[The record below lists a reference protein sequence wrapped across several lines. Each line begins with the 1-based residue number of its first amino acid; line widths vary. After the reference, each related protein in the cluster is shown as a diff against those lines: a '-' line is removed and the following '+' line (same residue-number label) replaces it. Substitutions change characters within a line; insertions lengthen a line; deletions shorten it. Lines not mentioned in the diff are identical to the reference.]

1 MNRMVKNPKH
11 YAQGTSNKTH
21 ELIFKIIRFSNS
33 FLNMS
38 TNPSTLDMFGIRS
51 QHDIYAFGL
60 NMLLPK
66 LLLDRCY
73 SYFPIQLLKLV

>member
-21 ELIFKIIRFSNS
+21 ELIFKIVKIIRFSNS

-38 TNPSTLDMFGIRS
+38 TNPSILNVFGIRS

-60 NMLLPK
+60 NMLLHIVIRS
-66 LLLDRCY
+66 L
-73 SYFPIQLLKLV
+73 